1 MNNILKSTIFSIA
14 TCALLLSLQGCGKDR
29 AGISVDEAQALS
41 NNSTGTDSNIPND
54 SDHDWIPDDQEAKY
68 NTDPNNPDSDGDGI
82 SDGCE
87 VGLDPTC
94 VGTPSQTN
102 KPTVADSDGDGL
114 LDGDEVADISPLTD
128 VSPYLTNPLNPD
140 SDGDT
145 LSDGDEV
152 KKYNT
157 NPTTPDTDADGLRDD
172 VEVSNTTTSPTDP
185 DSDKDGL
192 SDGYEVK
199 VSGTQ
204 PNVFDSDKDGVSDG
218 IEVCGTFNSTDNGI
232 DFYDK
237 DNNGKVVG
245 VADSI
250 AINEKTSNFYDDT
263 LDVTDPIKYKIWEK
277 VVNGN
282 TVTSQLVSAYD
293 ARCQKPADYNN
304 DGVIDAKDVTN
315 DSDGD
320 NRTNIA
326 EKNRGTDP
334 LYSGTNYD
342 DKDLTPGAQ
351 NDINSQA
358 YYPWIVQTPDGKKM
372 VDAGFTYVPKADS
385 KGFWMAK
392 YLAVYTD
399 STESAVKFVKDQDKV
414 DNIDLDT
421 AAALVKGSKD
431 ELGINNDIALPSKEQ
446 YTDMFAVKSTSNN
459 GCITVKNSV
468 GDENMPVD
476 SKDTICELLP
486 LSANSTNN
494 EFKDNGTVYIKSNGT
509 FTDDSSSTADPSVQ
523 FRAATDYIK

>member
-1 MNNILKSTIFSIA
+1 MNKILKNAVFSIA
-14 TCALLLSLQGCGKDR
+14 ACALLMSLQGCGKDR
-29 AGISVDEAQALS
+29 AGISVEDAKVIDGA
-41 NNSTGTDSNIPND
+41 STGTDSNIPND
-54 SDHDWIPDDQEAKY
+54 SDQDWIPDDQEAKY

-82 SDGCE
+82 KDGCE

-94 VGTPSQTN
+94 INTPSQTN

-114 LDGDEVADISPLTD
+114 LDGDEVADITPLPD
-128 VSPYLTNPLNPD
+128 VSSFITDPLNPD
-140 SDGDT
+140 SDGDS
-145 LSDGDEV
+145 LSDGNEV
-152 KKYNT
+152 KNTGT
-157 NPTTPDTDADGLRDD
+157 NPTTPDTDADGLKDD
-172 VEVSNTTTSPTDP
+172 VEVANTTTSPTDP
-185 DSDKDGL
+185 DSDDDGL

-199 VSGTQ
+199 VSATQ

-218 IEVCGTFNSTDNGI
+218 IEVCGTFNSAG
-232 DFYDK
+232 FYDK

-250 AINEKTSNFYDDT
+250 AIDEKSADFYDDVI
-263 LDVTDPIKYKIWEK
+263 DVTDPIKYQVWER
-277 VVNGN
+277 VVNGH
-282 TVTSQLVSAYD
+282 TVTAQQVSAYD
-293 ARCQKPADYNN
+293 ARCQRPADYNN
-304 DGVIDAKDVTN
+304 DGVIDAKDETN

-320 NRTNIA
+320 NRVNAA
-326 EKNRGTDP
+326 EKSRNTDP
-334 LYSGTNYD
+334 LHSGTNFND
-342 DKDLTPGAQ
+342 VDLTPGAQ
-351 NDINSQA
+351 NDIDNNS

-372 VDAGFTYVPKADS
+372 VDAGFAYVPKADS

-399 STESAVKFVKDQDKV
+399 ATESAVKFVKDQDKV

-421 AAALVKGSKD
+421 AAALVAGSKD
-431 ELGINNDIALPSKEQ
+431 ELGINNDIALPSKAQ

-468 GDENMPVD
+468 GDNNMPVNSTD
-476 SKDTICELLP
+476 EICELLP

-494 EFKDNGTVYIKSNGT
+494 EFKNNGTVYIKSNGT
-509 FTDDSSSTADPSVQ
+509 FTDDSSTTADPSVQ